1 MKNTLALAAVFGIL
15 ASSAFA
21 AEPAEQQ
28 GDPAKAQQI
37 VTQVCAACHTADG
50 NSTNPKNPKLAGQFY
65 HYLDKQLNDFKDGNR
80 KNAVMQGIVQK
91 LTPADFPN
99 LAAYFSE
106 KTMRP
111 GEAKIPALV
120 DQGMKIFKGGNQAS
134 GVPACASCHGP
145 TGAGIPVEFPRLA
158 GQHATYIVNQLM
170 NFRSGERANDGGK
183 MMRTIAQKLTDQEMQ
198 AVAQYIAGL
207 H

>member
-1 MKNTLALAAVFGIL
+1 MKNTLALAAVFGIMT
-15 ASSAFA
+15 SSALA
-21 AEPAEQQ
+21 AEPAAK

-37 VTQVCAACHTADG
+37 VTQVCAACHGADG

-65 HYLDKQLNDFKDGNR
+65 EYLDKQLNNFKSGDR
-80 KNAVMQGIVQK
+80 KSVVMQGIVSK
-91 LTPADFPN
+91 LSPSDFPN
-99 LAAYFSE
+99 LAAFFSE

-111 GEAKIPALV
+111 GAGRDPALV
-120 DQGMKIFKGGNQAS
+120 EQGMKVFKGGNQAS

-145 TGAGIPVEFPRLA
+145 TGAGIPIEFPRLG
-158 GQHATYIVNQLM
+158 GQHAEYIVTQLM
-170 NFRSGERANDGGK
+170 NFRSGDRANDGGK
-183 MMRTIAQKLTDQEMQ
+183 MMRTIAQKLTDQEMK